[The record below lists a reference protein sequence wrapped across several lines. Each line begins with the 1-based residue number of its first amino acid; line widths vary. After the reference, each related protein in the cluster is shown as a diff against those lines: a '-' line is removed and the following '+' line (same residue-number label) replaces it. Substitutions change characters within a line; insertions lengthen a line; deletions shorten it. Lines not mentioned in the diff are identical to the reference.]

1 LRFGGYYE
9 RSTNVSHSVF
19 RPLNSTKLK
28 RWSIVAAGV
37 LGAYAALGFWVVPLA
52 IQNQVPKFGQSEL
65 ARRASV
71 GDVAFNPFTLR
82 LEAADLKLAEADGA
96 PLFSVG
102 KMAVQLQ
109 WRSLVRRAWSFA
121 EIRITAPSAN
131 LVIAADGRFNL
142 AQLLDTLERR
152 PHEPSSDAGL
162 PRLTVEQFALEQGK
176 VDMHDRRAGYSNVF
190 SPIDFAV
197 SHFSTLPDQKDAYT
211 FSAQSASGGKLHWKG
226 SASVNPIR
234 GSGELVLENA
244 SLPDSAVYLKSYTR
258 ARVAAGRLS
267 ATMPYSFAYADGK
280 FAANLIGAR
289 VALRDLALAREG
301 ATDSF
306 AALTRLDINDVN
318 ADLVRREA
326 TVGEV
331 RADGGKLDVRR
342 DPKGELDLANLM
354 IAAAGPVA
362 AKPGAA
368 VVVNNWKLGIKQVLF
383 DQLAISAVD
392 ETVRPPLRVSADK
405 VRLQLQLAAQQSGAQ
420 LQAKLDGVAF
430 SAANLALASG
440 EQTPIKVAELGFND
454 GVLDLAAHRAGVARV
469 YATGGELKLVSDRE
483 GKLNLMALMPKF
495 ASAAATSPELTAS
508 QSPPSSSWIASA
520 KLVELNKFGA
530 LVQDQ
535 GSGITVHLGDIAL
548 KLEDAASDLTRPV
561 KFSAGLNLR
570 EGGQLSARG
579 SVVPGKGAMQADV
592 QVQRLAL
599 APLQPLLAQHLKLKI
614 AGGIVSAKGR
624 ISTGDGKAAS
634 PKLRYVGAFGIG
646 GLLLNEEDGSQFATW
661 KNVAAD
667 NLTASI
673 GPNHLDIPELRVVDA
688 GAKLII
694 ENDRSFNAAR
704 LLVQPVGVVKPG
716 SAKPIPV
723 TVAKPAAAASSAAS
737 IADDPFP
744 VRIRRVRLENAKL
757 DFTDLSLRPQFAAK
771 IYELSGVVNGL
782 SSSGQ
787 TRSQIELDGRVDE
800 FGSARIRGE
809 LNPFK
814 PRDNTDV
821 NVVFKN
827 IDMVA
832 ASPYA
837 MKFAGYRIAEGKMSL
852 DLQYKVRASQLEG
865 ANQIVIDKLT
875 LGERVESPD
884 ALKLPLELAI
894 AILKDSDGRIDL
906 GLPVS
911 GNIDDPQFSYGAV
924 IWKAIGTLLT
934 KIVTAP
940 FRAIGGMLGGG
951 GEKLEAIDFDAG
963 SAKLLPPEREK
974 LKQVAQLLGKRP
986 QLKLSVPGH
995 YSEAADGAALRARA
1009 VRTEIAR
1016 RAGMKVEAGE
1026 ESGPVDLAN
1035 RAVRGAV
1042 RELYVARFGDAE
1054 LDKEKRAA
1062 ESAMTAPAASA
1073 VAAASG
1079 PAAKTDMAQSQLP
1092 IWQRVGK
1099 MIQGEPQ
1106 VADAGAFYRHLLER
1120 LNGNQ
1125 TLSPDALAQLGTQR
1139 ADAIVAVLKEAGV
1152 DSTRAIAA
1160 APEKG
1165 TSEVGKPV
1173 PVKLALTAK

>member
-1 LRFGGYYE
+1 
-9 RSTNVSHSVF
+9 VF
-19 RPLNSTKLK
+19 RHLNSTKIR
-28 RWSIVAAGV
+28 RWIVIAAGV
-37 LGAYAALGFWVVPLA
+37 LAAYAALGFWVVPFV
-52 IQNQVPKFGQSEL
+52 IQNQIPKFGQSEVG
-65 ARRASV
+65 RRASV

-96 PLFSVG
+96 PLFAIG
-102 KMAVQLQ
+102 KLAVRLQ
-109 WRSLVRRAWSFA
+109 WRSLIRRAWSFA
-121 EIRITAPSAN
+121 EIRVTAPSAN
-131 LVIAADGRFNL
+131 LVVGADGRFNL
-142 AQLLDTLERR
+142 AQLLDTFGRR
-152 PHEPSSDAGL
+152 PHEPSGETGL
-162 PRLTVEQFALEQGK
+162 PRLIVEQFALEQGK

-211 FSAQSASGGKLHWKG
+211 FSAQSASGGKLRWKG
-226 SASVNPIR
+226 SASLNPIR

-244 SLPDSAVYLKSYTR
+244 SLPESAVYLKSYTR
-258 ARVAAGRLS
+258 ARVAAGLLS
-267 ATMPYSFAYADGK
+267 ATVPYSFAYADGK
-280 FAANLIGAR
+280 FDANLIGAR

-301 ATDSF
+301 GTDSF
-306 AALTRLDINDVN
+306 AALTRLDINDIN
-318 ADLVRREA
+318 ADLVHREA

-354 IAAAGPVA
+354 IAAAGPAA
-362 AKPGAA
+362 AKPGPA
-368 VVVNNWKLGIKQVLF
+368 VVVNDWKLGVKQVLF

-392 ETVRPPLRVSADK
+392 ETVTPPLRVRADK

-440 EQTPIKVAELGFND
+440 EQTPIKVTELGFTD
-454 GVLDLAAHRAGVARV
+454 GVLDLAAHRASVARL
-469 YATGGELKLVSDRE
+469 YATGGELQLASDRE
-483 GKLNLMALMPKF
+483 GKLNVMAMMPKF
-495 ASAAATSPELTAS
+495 AGAAARAPEPAASP
-508 QSPPSSSWIASA
+508 SPWVASA
-520 KLVELNKFGA
+520 KLVDLSKFGA

-535 GSGITVHLGDIAL
+535 GSGITVHLGEIAL
-548 KLEDAASDLTRPV
+548 KLVGAGSDLTRPV
-561 KFSAGLNLR
+561 KFSAGVSMR

-579 SVVPGKGAMQADV
+579 SVVPGKGAVQADV
-592 QVQRLAL
+592 QMQRVAL

-614 AGGIVSAKGR
+614 AGGNVSAKGR
-624 ISTGDGKAAS
+624 ISTGDGKAAN
-634 PKLRYVGAFGIG
+634 PKLRYVGAFGVA
-646 GLLLNEEDGSQFATW
+646 GLLLNENNGDQFATW

-667 NLTASI
+667 NLTASF
-673 GPNHLDIPELRVVDA
+673 GPNRLDIPELRVVEA

-694 ENDRSFNAAR
+694 EDDRSLNAAR
-704 LLVQPVGVVKPG
+704 LLVRPVGVLKPAG
-716 SAKPIPV
+716 AKPIPV
-723 TVAKPAAAASSAAS
+723 AVAKPAAAASSAAN
-737 IADDPFP
+737 IAGNPFP

-757 DFTDLSLRPQFAAK
+757 DFTDLSLRPQFTAK

-809 LNPFK
+809 LNPFA

-852 DLQYKVRASQLEG
+852 DLQYKVRAGQLEG

-995 YSEAADGAALRARA
+995 YSEPADGAALRARA

-1016 RAGMKVEAGE
+1016 RAGMKVETGE
-1026 ESGPVDLAN
+1026 EPGPVDLGN
-1035 RAVRGAV
+1035 RAVRSAM

-1054 LDKEKRAA
+1054 LDKEKKAV
-1062 ESAMTAPAASA
+1062 ESA
-1073 VAAASG
+1073 VAAPARVAASG
-1079 PAAKTDMAQSQLP
+1079 QDAKAESAQSQLP

-1106 VADAGAFYRHLLER
+1106 VADAGAFYKHLLER
-1120 LNGNQ
+1120 LNQNQ
-1125 TLSPDALAQLGTQR
+1125 PLASDALAQLGTQR
-1139 ADAIVAVLKEAGV
+1139 ADAIVAALKEAGV
-1152 DSTRAIAA
+1152 DSTRAAAA

-1165 TSEVGKPV
+1165 ASEVGKPV
-1173 PVKLALTAK
+1173 SVKLALTAK